1 MTIEY
6 RLENARTFDFAAAD
20 ALSDRSIHQ
29 TAPWLSFVAAT
40 QGAEPVVAS
49 LSDGGRTVG
58 YFTGLIVRKYGLKI
72 LGSPFAGW
80 TTDYM
85 GFSLLP
91 GYPRSAALAGL
102 REFAFKTLGCAHVEI
117 YDRHATEEDA
127 RAGTYEYRVVRS
139 FEIDLRRDEDA
150 LFGSMIPACRTSVRK
165 AVKSGVVVE
174 EACDAAFADDYYAQ
188 LLDVFAKQKLVP
200 TYGVGRVRALIEHLL
215 PTGNLLL
222 LRARDKDGRCV
233 ATALFTAFK
242 ERMIYWG
249 AASWRQ
255 HQHLRPNEAIVWHAM
270 RHFKAK
276 GVSFFDM
283 GGGGEYKRRYG
294 GYEIAVPWMRASRFA
309 AVARLR
315 NAAKRAVDLKQ
326 KFLGLA
332 GQWRRE

>member
-1 MTIEY
+1 MTIRY
-6 RLENARTFDFAAAD
+6 DLENPGTFDFAKAD
-20 ALSDRSIHQ
+20 AWVDRSIHQ

-49 LSDGGRTVG
+49 LRDGGETVG

-85 GFSLLP
+85 GFNLVP
-91 GYPRSAALAGL
+91 GYPRRAALDGL

-127 RAGTYEYRVVRS
+127 RAGTFDYRIVRS

-150 LFGSMIPACRTSVRK
+150 LFKSMTQACRNCVRK
-165 AVKSGVVVE
+165 AEKSGVTVE
-174 EACDAAFADDYYAQ
+174 EARDAGFAADYHAQ
-188 LLDVFAKQKLVP
+188 LRDVFAKQSLVP
-200 TYGVGRVRALIEHLL
+200 TYDLSRVNALIEHVL
-215 PTGNLLL
+215 PSGNLLL
-222 LRARDKDGRCV
+222 LRARDKDGKCI
-233 ATALFTAFK
+233 ATGIFSGFGS
-242 ERMIYWG
+242 RMIYWG
-249 AASWRQ
+249 AASWRE

-270 RHFKAK
+270 RHWK
-276 GVSFFDM
+276 GRGIPFFDM

-294 GYEIAVPWMRASRFA
+294 GYDIAVPWMRASRFG

-315 NAAKRAVDLKQ
+315 DAAKRVVDLKQ
-326 KFLGLA
+326 RFLGLA